1 MFGSLTGVIEMN
13 GKSRGCGSG
22 PRKPARIELLGSRS
36 STDCFVRNLSDHE
49 AVLDVA
55 QPHELP
61 IEFDLLIEPERLR
74 QRCGVV
80 RRNLSSVAV
89 AFI

>member
-1 MFGSLTGVIEMN
+1 VEIVQAS
-13 GKSRGCGSG
+13 GSG

-36 STDCFVRNLSDHE
+36 STVCFVRILSDDE
-49 AVLDVA
+49 AVLEVA

-61 IEFDLLIEPERLR
+61 IEFDLLIEPERR
-74 QRCGVV
+74 QRCGII
-80 RRNLSSVAV
+80 RRNTRSVAV